1 MSEASVIIA
10 NFNGAHLL
18 KKYLP
23 SVISQQD
30 INYEVIVVDNAS
42 IDGSRDLLKS
52 SFPKVRLI
60 SLNENKGFSTAVNV
74 GIAAAKSDLIA
85 LLNNDASPDPLWLK
99 TLVTNAADHPTIGMF
114 ASRMMF
120 AHQPEIVNSTGIEI
134 DRAGIAWDRDSCSRT
149 IGPNA
154 EVFGPCG
161 GAGLYRRKLF
171 EDIGLFDEQFFAYLE
186 DVDLAW
192 RAQSKG
198 WRCLY
203 ISNAVVMHE
212 HSATASEGSPFKNF
226 HLGRNKIWTI
236 AKNYPFGLLLLYM
249 PAILFFDLG
258 SIPYT
263 ILSQRDL
270 SGVKGRVSAI
280 KGMKS
285 IMSKRSFIQS
295 ETTITWNELRGLM
308 QPMQAPWRLFQRY
321 KTLSTVLKMPRI

>member
-1 MSEASVIIA
+1 MTEASIIIA
-10 NFNGAHLL
+10 NFNGANLL
-18 KKYLP
+18 EKYLP
-23 SVISQQD
+23 SVTSQQG

-42 IDGSRDLLKS
+42 ADRSTELLKS

-60 SLNENKGFSTAVNV
+60 SLPANKGFSAAVNA
-74 GIAAAKSDLIA
+74 GIVAAKSNLIA
-85 LLNNDASPDPLWLK
+85 LLNNDACPDPLWLK
-99 TLVTNAADHPTIGMF
+99 TLVTSANTHPNIGMF

-120 AHQPEIVNSTGIEI
+120 AHRPEIVNSTGIEI

-161 GAGLYRRKLF
+161 GAALYRRKLF
-171 EDIGLFDEQFFAYLE
+171 EDIGVFDEQFFAYLE

-203 ISNAVVMHE
+203 ISDAVVMHE
-212 HSATASEGSPFKNF
+212 HSATAFEGSPFKNF

-236 AKNYPFGLLLLYM
+236 AKNYPIELLLLYM
-249 PAILFFDLG
+249 PAILFFDLV
-258 SIPYT
+258 SLPYT

-270 SGVKGRVSAI
+270 SGVRGRISAI
-280 KGMKS
+280 KDMRS
-285 IMSKRSFIQS
+285 IMSKRSSVQS
-295 ETTITWNELRGLM
+295 NATLNWTQVRSLM
-308 QPMQAPWRLFQRY
+308 QPIQTPWTLFRRY
-321 KTLSTVLKMPRI
+321 RTLSTVLKMPPT